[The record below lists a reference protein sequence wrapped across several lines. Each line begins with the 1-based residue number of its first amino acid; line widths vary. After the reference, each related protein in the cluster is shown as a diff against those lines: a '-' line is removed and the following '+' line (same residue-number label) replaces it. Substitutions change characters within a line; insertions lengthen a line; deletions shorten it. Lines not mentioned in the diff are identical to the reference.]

1 MVSTML
7 RRIALRV
14 ATLGIGLASV
24 IGLSTSVAN
33 AQSVIQITSWDGT
46 VLPAHAHLY
55 TTSRH
60 CAPAGPV
67 TVCDW
72 YVRKL
77 YGDNYAVV
85 VTVNTAGGDPACL
98 SGFVVHQLSG
108 YTRSGCMV
116 FASTAVYGI
125 N

>member
-1 MVSTML
+1 MYSNL
-7 RRIALRV
+7 LQRIARIS
-14 ATLGIGLASV
+14 TLGIGLV
-24 IGLSTSVAN
+24 GVLCLSTSAVN
-33 AQSVIQITSWDGT
+33 AQSVIQITNWDGT
-46 VLPAHAHLY
+46 VLPAHAALY

-60 CAPAGPV
+60 CAPSGPV

-77 YGDNYAVV
+77 YGDNYPVV

-98 SGFVVHQLSG
+98 SGFVVQQASG

-116 FASTAVYGI
+116 FATAAVYGI